1 MGGGLKGRLKHL
13 NTVTKNKVWKKLNLQ
28 VVPKVALGIMGNS
41 ASTEEEMADYEPLSM
56 LLKEIGTMAAT
67 TTG

>member
-1 MGGGLKGRLKHL
+1 
-13 NTVTKNKVWKKLNLQ
+13 
-28 VVPKVALGIMGNS
+28 MGNS